1 MYSFSFLPF
10 GNSVHQ
16 IHLMILRER
25 EGGRGR
31 VEKGIKTVCV
41 SLTFWNDFYLNSVKK
56 DTMKI
61 NSQLFNLM
69 RMNK

>member
-25 EGGRGR
+25 GEAERGREREREGGRGR
-31 VEKGIKTVCV
+31 VEKGIKKVRV
-41 SLTFWNDFYLNSVKK
+41 SLTFWNDIILTVS
-56 DTMKI
+56 
-61 NSQLFNLM
+61 
-69 RMNK
+69 